1 MADWKRLTG
10 PLLWTGLTII
20 VVGALVA
27 LMLLPTP
34 HNFWLPPLLLVAG
47 GLFILAS
54 RGTPAETAVAA
65 PAAVVAPAAPRAA
78 GRAAHITGHDHAS
91 DSPGLMAELDQLRSV
106 QKDLVRAKHEAEA
119 AMMAKSEFL
128 ATMSHEIRTPLNGI
142 IPLLDIVLSTKLAPD
157 QRDYLVT
164 AYKSARELL
173 RIVDDILD
181 YSKIEAN
188 KLELETVGMNLRELL
203 EAVKRLMEKSA
214 ESKGL
219 AFSIAIDPGVRLAV
233 RGDPVRLRQVLT
245 NLVSN
250 AIKFTQRGSIGI
262 RVSKRA
268 ETRTHNEVMFQVQD
282 TGVGIAPDA
291 AEKLFQAFS
300 QADASTTR
308 IHGGTGLGLVI
319 CKRIVDLMGGK
330 IGVKS
335 ELGKGSVFW
344 FSVPFLKAH
353 GDVSATRTDVSGC
366 RALVV
371 SDDAAAQ
378 RRVAGYFSAWGIQ
391 FTTTNVA
398 AEALAKLR
406 SAAGMGESWAIDLV
420 AVDLGTMRGNPV
432 ALLKNVTREP
442 ALERVRCLFVA
453 GTTEPP
459 AELRSDSRAAVVSH
473 AYTEGELRAAVYRL
487 LDVQDGGARPATAP
501 VEADTGP
508 DVQISGP
515 SEMAAPL
522 AGHVLLVEDNPV
534 NRQVAQ
540 RILALLGLS
549 LELAENGKEALEK
562 LEAEKFDLVL
572 MDCQMPVMDG
582 YTATRVRRGREAET
596 RSARMPIIAMT
607 ANAMAGDRE
616 KCLAAG
622 MDEYLSKPLNRGL
635 LEQTLRKWLPKDAR
649 SRGPSVAPGSP
660 PSAPRPAAPAPVI
673 PAAAPIDLGT
683 SNDQPVNPLGA
694 RDGAAL
700 DQEVVR
706 DLLDVMGEEF
716 TDLVGVY
723 LEDTPKNLGMLEQA
737 AARNDVNALIAPSHS
752 LKSTSAN
759 LGAMTLAEI
768 AKRIEHEARS
778 GTLRDPRALVR
789 DLAREYG
796 RVSAELRNLLARSGA

>member
-1 MADWKRLTG
+1 MAPRADFRRLSH
-10 PLLWTGLTII
+10 PLALSGLGIALAA
-20 VVGALVA
+20 ALVA
-27 LMLLPTP
+27 LVLMPAAYGWWTALLI
-34 HNFWLPPLLLVAG
+34 VAG
-47 GLFILAS
+47 ALLAALAPGAQADTDTGAVEPQPAPA
-54 RGTPAETAVAA
+54 RGPAA
-65 PAAVVAPAAPRAA
+65 PA
-78 GRAAHITGHDHAS
+78 DAS
-91 DSPGLMAELDQLRSV
+91 LVAELEQLRNV
-106 QKDLVRAKHEAEA
+106 QKELMKAKHDAEA

-142 IPLLDIVLSTKLAPD
+142 IPLLDIVLSTKLAAD

-188 KLELETVGMNLRELL
+188 KLELENAGMNLREIVD
-203 EAVKRLMEKSA
+203 AVKRLMEKGA

-219 AFSIAIDPGVRLAV
+219 AFHVAIDPAVRLAV
-233 RGDPVRLRQVLT
+233 RGDSVRLRQVLT

-250 AIKFTQRGSIGI
+250 AIKFTERGSISI
-262 RVSKRA
+262 RIGKRG
-268 ETRTHNEVMFQVQD
+268 ETRTHSEVMFQVQD

-291 AEKLFQAFS
+291 ADKLFHAFS

-335 ELGKGSVFW
+335 ELGKGSAFW
-344 FSVPFLKAH
+344 FSVPFQKAH
-353 GDVSATRTDVSGC
+353 GDVSAARSDLAGA

-371 SDDAAAQ
+371 GDDAAVL
-378 RRVAGYFSAWGIQ
+378 RRLATHFASWGVTHQ
-391 FTTTNVA
+391 TTNVA

-406 SAAGMGESWAIDLV
+406 SAASMGDNWATELV
-420 AVDLGTMRGNPV
+420 VVDLGSIRGNPA
-432 ALLKNVTREP
+432 ALLRNITREP
-442 ALERVRCLFVA
+442 TLERVRCLFLA
-453 GTTEPP
+453 GSDEVP
-459 AELRSDSRAAVVSH
+459 AELRSEARAAVLPAGASE
-473 AYTEGELRAAVYRL
+473 TDLRLAVYRL
-487 LDVQDGGARPATAP
+487 LDIQDAGVQRAAPADADLLEPEVAIAPAP
-501 VEADTGP
+501 VNT
-508 DVQISGP
+508 
-515 SEMAAPL
+515 APL

-540 RILALLGLS
+540 RILGLLGLS
-549 LELAENGKEALEK
+549 LEAAENGKEALEK
-562 LEAEKFDLVL
+562 LDAARFDLVL

-582 YTATRVRRGREAET
+582 YTATRMRRAREAEG
-596 RSARMPIIAMT
+596 RAPRIAIIAMT

-635 LEQTLRKWLPKDAR
+635 LEQTLRRWLPKGAR
-649 SRGPSVAPGSP
+649 SQVAATS
-660 PSAPRPAAPAPVI
+660 PAAPVAPPRA
-673 PAAAPIDLGT
+673 PAAAPVMLADVA
-683 SNDQPVNPLGA
+683 PAMPLA
-694 RDGAAL
+694 PRDGAAL
-700 DQEVVR
+700 DQEIVR

-723 LEDTPKNLGMLEQA
+723 LEDTPKNLNLLETA
-737 AARNDVNALIAPSHS
+737 ADRGDVSGLIAPSHS

-778 GTLRDPRALVR
+778 GTLNDPATLVR

-796 RVSAELRNLLARSGA
+796 RVAAELRNLLARSGA